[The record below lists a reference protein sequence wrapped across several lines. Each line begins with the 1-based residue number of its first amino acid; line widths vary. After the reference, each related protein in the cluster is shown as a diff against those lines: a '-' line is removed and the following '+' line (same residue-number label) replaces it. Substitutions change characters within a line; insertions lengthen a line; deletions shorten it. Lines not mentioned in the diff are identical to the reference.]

1 MNSTIPKYRYTVLAL
16 VFFATTINY
25 LDRQVISL
33 LKPILEVEFH
43 WTESDYSWIV
53 IAFQA
58 SYAIGLLFFGRFID
72 KIGTKHGYALSLV
85 LWSFAAISHVFAKTT
100 LGFIAVRSFLGLS
113 ESGNFPAAVK
123 TVAEWFPKKD
133 RALATG
139 IFNSGA
145 NIGAIIAP
153 ILVPL
158 IWLAWGWRMAFVL
171 TGSVGLLWLIFWYI
185 FYEIPTKS
193 KRVTKAE
200 LDYINSDI
208 EDQPAD
214 NKTDKLTI
222 KWVKLLT
229 FRQTWAIISARI
241 FSDPVWYFL
250 LFWLPSFL
258 KEEYGFIGTA
268 VSMPIAVVY
277 TFCCFGS
284 IGGGWLSSYLIK
296 RKWSVYKS
304 RSTSLLTFALCVTP
318 VMFSQ
323 YFGQFSPWFAVLLI
337 GLAAAAHQAWS
348 ANVYT
353 LASDMFPKNVVGS
366 VVGISSMFGTISGML
381 MSFFVGYILDTYKLS
396 GDIRIAYYIIFIVC
410 GLAYLLAWTL
420 IKILAPKMKPVNA

>member
-1 MNSTIPKYRYTVLAL
+1 MVPKYRYTILTL

-33 LKPILEVEFH
+33 LKPILEKEFS

-58 SYAIGLLFFGRFID
+58 SYALGLVGFGRLID
-72 KIGTKHGYALSLV
+72 KIGTKQGYALSLT
-85 LWSFAAISHVFAKTT
+85 LWSAAAIAHVLARGTMGFA
-100 LGFIAVRSFLGLS
+100 IVRSFLGIS
-113 ESGNFPAAVK
+113 EAGNFPAAVK

-145 NIGAIIAP
+145 NIGAIVAP
-153 ILVPL
+153 IVVPL
-158 IWLAWGWRMAFVL
+158 IAVYWGWRMAFVI
-171 TGSVGLLWLIFWYI
+171 TGSIGLVWLIFWYI
-185 FYEIPTKS
+185 FYDSPSKS
-193 KRVTKAE
+193 KRVTKEE
-200 LDYINSDI
+200 LDYINSDVTTHY
-208 EDQPAD
+208 EQE
-214 NKTDKLTI
+214 NSKI
-222 KWVKLLT
+222 KWSSLITYK
-229 FRQTWAIISARI
+229 QTWAIISARF

-258 KEEYGFIGTA
+258 KEEYEMNGTA
-268 VSMPIAVVY
+268 VSLPIVLVY
-277 TFCCFGS
+277 TFACFGS
-284 IGGGWLSSYLIK
+284 IAGGWFSSFLI
-296 RKWSVYKS
+296 RCNWTVGQS
-304 RSTSLLTFALCVTP
+304 RSTSLLIFALCVTP
-318 VMFSQ
+318 VMFAQ
-323 YFGQFSPWFAVLLI
+323 YLGQYSAWFAIVII

-366 VVGISSMFGTISGML
+366 VVGLASTFGTISGML
-381 MSFFVGYILDTYKLS
+381 MSFFTGYLLDSYKHS

-410 GLAYLLAWTL
+410 GLAYLLAWSL
-420 IKILAPKMKPVNA
+420 IRAFAPKMKPVGIQ